1 MAERLKRQFVLVA
14 TSAVFAV
21 LVLVLMLVNRMNYL
35 SLYESS
41 MDTLE
46 LISYYGGALPG
57 RVGNA
62 EEDVELTAGAGS

>member
-1 MAERLKRQFVLVA
+1 MAEKLKRQFVLVA

-46 LISYYGGALPG
+46 LITYYGVSAM
-57 RVGNA
+57 RRKMWNCRA
-62 EEDVELTAGAGS
+62 RRAISR